1 MHTET
6 ELKMRSLWREVL
18 ENETLD
24 FEDNFF
30 EAGGNSLN
38 AMILLD
44 RIQEEFGIE
53 ISVAD
58 LFYCHNVIE
67 ISAVIDNY
75 LKESV

>member
-53 ISVAD
+53 IS
-58 LFYCHNVIE
+58 
-67 ISAVIDNY
+67 AVIDNY

>member
-6 ELKMRSLWREVL
+6 ETKMRSLWREVL
-18 ENETLD
+18 EDEKIEY
-24 FEDNFF
+24 EDNFF
-30 EAGGNSLN
+30 ESGGNSLN

-58 LFYCHNVIE
+58 LFDCRNIIE
-67 ISAVIDNY
+67 ASAVIDGY